1 MNPRVPI
8 SVTSSSEKLPPRLEA
23 QLLAATARILRTGFP
38 NAERTGCPPQ
48 QTLQVVARK
57 ATSDIESR
65 NVVDHL
71 TCCSPCFTEY
81 ERLMRREKAWRN
93 TKLLAL
99 CASVLITV
107 GLAVWFYA
115 FRAGPDR
122 RIPEP
127 TVAQKEPVPRQ
138 AIPNEF
144 EIAVLDLRNQSP
156 VRGDQPPT
164 PGADAASL
172 PARRLALSV
181 YLPIGSEVGEY
192 EMQILRETETP
203 LVSQEGTAKLENENV
218 VVHVRADLTRLAS
231 GRYML
236 RLRRASFSWRYYP
249 VVLRP

>member
-1 MNPRVPI
+1 MSPRVPV
-8 SVTSSSEKLPPRLEA
+8 SVTSSSGKLPPRLEA
-23 QLLAATARILRTGFP
+23 QLLAATARMLRTAFP
-38 NAERTGCPPQ
+38 NAERTDCPPR

-65 NVVDHL
+65 SVVDHL
-71 TCCSPCFTEY
+71 TCCSPCFAEY
-81 ERLMRREKAWRN
+81 ERLMRRERIWRN

-99 CASVLITV
+99 CATVLITV

-115 FRAGPDR
+115 FSTGADR

-127 TVAQKEPVPRQ
+127 TVVQKEPVPRQ
-138 AIPNEF
+138 SVPNEF

-164 PGADAASL
+164 PGTDVASL

-181 YLPIGSEVGEY
+181 YLPIGSEVGDY
-192 EMQILRETETP
+192 EMQILREIETP

-218 VVHVRADLTRLAS
+218 VVHVRADLTKLAS
-231 GRYML
+231 GRYLL
-236 RLRRASFSWRYYP
+236 RLRRASYSWRYYP
-249 VVLRP
+249 VALTP

>member
-1 MNPRVPI
+1 VNPRVPI
-8 SVTSSSEKLPPRLEA
+8 SATSSSEKLPPRLEA

-38 NAERTGCPPQ
+38 NAERTGCPPR
-48 QTLQVVARK
+48 QTLEVVARK
-57 ATSDIESR
+57 AMSDIESR

-71 TCCSPCFTEY
+71 TCCSPCFAEY
-81 ERLMRREKAWRN
+81 ERLMRRERIWRN

-115 FRAGPDR
+115 FRTSPDR

-127 TVAQKEPVPRQ
+127 TVVQKEPAPRQ
-138 AIPNEF
+138 GVATEF

-156 VRGDQPPT
+156 IRGDQPPT
-164 PGADAASL
+164 PGSDVASL

-192 EMQILRETETP
+192 EMQILREAETP
-203 LVSQEGTAKLENENV
+203 LLAQKGTAALEDHNIV
-218 VVHVRADLTRLAS
+218 VRIRADLTGLDS
-231 GRYML
+231 GRYLL
-236 RLRRASFSWRYYP
+236 RLRRDSYSWRYYP
-249 VVLRP
+249 VALTP

>member
-23 QLLAATARILRTGFP
+23 QLLAATASILRTGFP
-38 NAERTGCPPQ
+38 NAERTGCPPR
-48 QTLQVVARK
+48 QTLQALARK
-57 ATSDIESR
+57 VISDTKSR

-71 TCCSPCFTEY
+71 TCCSPCFAEY
-81 ERLMRREKAWRN
+81 ERLRRRETAWRN
-93 TKLLAL
+93 TKSLAL

-115 FRAGPDR
+115 FRVSPDR

-127 TVAQKEPVPRQ
+127 TVVQKESVPRQ
-138 AIPNEF
+138 AAPNGF

-164 PGADAASL
+164 PSTDVALL
-172 PARRLALSV
+172 PARRLALSI

-192 EMQILRETETP
+192 EMQIFRETETP

-231 GRYML
+231 GRYLL
-236 RLRRASFSWRYYP
+236 RLRRASYSWRYYQ
-249 VVLRP
+249 VVLTP